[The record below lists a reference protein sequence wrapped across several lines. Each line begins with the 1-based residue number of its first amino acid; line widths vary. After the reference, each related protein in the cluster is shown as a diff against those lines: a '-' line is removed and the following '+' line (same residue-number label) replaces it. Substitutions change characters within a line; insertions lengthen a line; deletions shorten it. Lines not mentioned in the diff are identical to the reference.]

1 MPDQYSQT
9 VKVIKNMEILRNSHK
24 QEEPKETWQVIV
36 MLFPE
41 SDPETGKKKKN
52 PRAFFTRV
60 KTRKSE

>member
-1 MPDQYSQT
+1 
-9 VKVIKNMEILRNSHK
+9 MEILRNSHK

-41 SDPETGKKKKN
+41 SDPETGNKKKKN